1 MKTFSIIV
9 LLFFFFN
16 TYGQLLAGRITYPD
30 GKSTIGD
37 NTKEINITLKE
48 SPIELSK
55 INIIA
60 FVDRNS
66 DAGLTEQ
73 QKIQQFY
80 YLNTY
85 LTILNIQYKL

>member
-16 TYGQLLAGRITYPD
+16 TYGQLLAGKITYPD

-37 NTKEINITLKE
+37 NTKVINITLKE

-55 INIIA
+55 INVIA

-66 DAGLTEQ
+66 EVLALN
-73 QKIQQFY
+73 QQFY